1 MKILYVTT
9 IGITMGFF
17 KSFIRELTDMGH
29 TVEIACNDEAAP
41 VPEFYNEL
49 GCTVHRLSCSRS
61 PFSGGN
67 VKAVKQIRRLVAEN
81 RYDIVHCHTPIA
93 AACTRLACRRLRK
106 KQGVKVFYTAHGF
119 HFYKGAPFKN
129 WLIYYPVE
137 KLCAHYTDKLITI
150 NSEDFAL
157 AQKKMKAKEVVYVP
171 GVGVDLAK
179 FQNLSVD
186 KAAKRRELG
195 IPEDAT
201 LLLSVG
207 EVNQNKNHQVIVR
220 AMAQLRRDDLHYM
233 IAGVGP
239 MSDELRRL
247 AEELG
252 ISDRL
257 HLLGYRK
264 DVPELC
270 YAADIF
276 CFPSC
281 REGLG
286 LAAIEGMA
294 CGLPIITSDKHG
306 INDYSVDGVT
316 GYKCGPN
323 DVEGFA
329 KAIQRLAED
338 CSLREGMGAQNVEKA
353 KKYDVKLINHQMKSI
368 YSIDNT
374 EEET

>member
-1 MKILYVTT
+1 MKVLYVTT
-9 IGITMGFF
+9 IGGTMGFF

-41 VPEFYNEL
+41 VPDVYNGL
-49 GCTVHRLSCSRS
+49 GCKVHRLSCSRS
-61 PFSGGN
+61 PFSKGN
-67 VKAVKQIRRLVAEN
+67 LAAVKQIRRLVEAN
-81 RYDIVHCHTPIA
+81 GYDIVHCHTPIA

-137 KLCAHYTDKLITI
+137 KLCARYTDKLITI

-157 AQKKMKAKEVVYVP
+157 AQRKMKAKEVLYVP
-171 GVGVDLAK
+171 GVGVDLTG
-179 FQNLSVD
+179 FQNLTVD
-186 KAAKRRELG
+186 KAAKRRELR

-252 ISDRL
+252 IPDRL

-270 YAADIF
+270 RTADIF

-294 CGLPIITSDKHG
+294 CGLPLITSDKHG
-306 INDYSVDGVT
+306 INDYSTEGVT
-316 GYKCGPN
+316 GYKRDPA
-323 DVEGFA
+323 DVDGFA
-329 KAIQRLAED
+329 QAIALLAD
-338 CSLREGMGAQNVEKA
+338 DSALRESMGKGNIERA
-353 KKYDVKLINHQMKSI
+353 KKYDVNRINQLMKDV
-368 YSIDNT
+368 YAP
-374 EEET
+374 